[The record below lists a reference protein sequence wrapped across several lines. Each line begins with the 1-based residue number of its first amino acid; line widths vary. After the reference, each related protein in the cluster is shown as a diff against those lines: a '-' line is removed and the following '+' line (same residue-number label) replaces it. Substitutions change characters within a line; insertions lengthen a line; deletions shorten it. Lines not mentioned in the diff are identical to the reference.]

1 MKQCLECG
9 TFSSD
14 DTVFCSV
21 CGKRFSETMDVSVA
35 KNEKSENEKTHSYD
49 DGQKISSTKHPEI
62 VPLLQRVALFLEDS
76 EFERADEYCERI
88 LDMEPTDADAYLGK
102 LLVEFRCT
110 TREQLKQC
118 EASIAESKNYAK
130 VLRFGDG
137 DQKSFVINAEK
148 TIQEEISR
156 QAEIARLTEEA
167 NASRKQE
174 EYITEESVGEP
185 ELQEADSDETD
196 EYYIDIACPYCHE
209 ELSYTNWQIKDRE
222 GELICPMCDGRF
234 VYDEGMNI

>member
-21 CGKRFSETMDVSVA
+21 CGKKFSDATDVSVIENN
-35 KNEKSENEKTHSYD
+35 KPENEYTHNYE
-49 DGQKISSTKHPEI
+49 GLRKATNTTHPEI

-88 LDMEPTDADAYLGK
+88 LDMEPTNADAYLGK

-110 TREQLKQC
+110 TQEQLKLC
-118 EASIAESKNYAK
+118 RESIADSKNYAK
-130 VLRFGDG
+130 IMRFGD
-137 DQKSFVINAEK
+137 DAQKSFIFNAEK
-148 TIQEEISR
+148 AIQTEISR
-156 QAEIARLTEEA
+156 QAEIKRLTEQVS
-167 NASRKQE
+167 ASGKHVEYVTEEDTGELEWQE
-174 EYITEESVGEP
+174 E
-185 ELQEADSDETD
+185 SDETE
-196 EYYIDIACPYCHE
+196 EYYIDITCPYCHE
-209 ELSYTNWQIKDRE
+209 ELSYTNWQIKE

-234 VYDEGMNI
+234 VYDEGMKI